1 MSESILSEAERLVG
15 GDRNLAYGDGVVEWN
30 KIADIFSTMTGKRIT
45 ASEAVTLIM
54 IMKLVRECNNPKRD
68 NLVDL
73 CGYALI
79 ASRIQ
84 RDVQEESQ
92 LLEQ

>member
-1 MSESILSEAERLVG
+1 MIEDILSEAGRLVG
-15 GDRNLAYGDGVVEWN
+15 GDRNDSYGDGVVEWN
-30 KIADIFSTMTGKRIT
+30 KIADIFSTMTGKKIT
-45 ASEAVTLIM
+45 ASEAVLLIM
-54 IMKLVRECNNPKRD
+54 VMKLVREAHKPKRD

-84 RDVQEESQ
+84 RDVEEESQ
-92 LLEQ
+92 LLER